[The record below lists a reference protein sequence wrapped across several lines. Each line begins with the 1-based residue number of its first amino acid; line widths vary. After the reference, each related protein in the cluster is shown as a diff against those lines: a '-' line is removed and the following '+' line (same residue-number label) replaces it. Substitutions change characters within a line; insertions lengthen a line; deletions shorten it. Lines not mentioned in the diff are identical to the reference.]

1 MAYMLLKFLSNCLG
15 TSVSCLKDSCSLVDA
30 AQDLSPPSGVFLDVA
45 SINKTAHFSFAKI
58 YSVRY
63 HVSKSKSSIQAH
75 PMPSKPDSKIGV
87 TTLEDISA
95 LILQSH
101 DLDETLRNIV
111 ALVARRMHTDV
122 CSIYLLDAD
131 NQTLRLRATKGLS
144 RKAVGKVTLG
154 IGEGLTGMAARKRHA
169 IAIEEPQ
176 DHPSYRYFKETG
188 EERFHSFL
196 GIPLFDRNDPLGVIV
211 LQTKDPRKF
220 SKEEISALSTIAF
233 QITSIVVNA
242 RLLDSVRQHQEENQ
256 RVSKVLAQAQQTF
269 ASPEKTDKP
278 VGHDILSGIVAY
290 PGVAIGPAAILEE
303 RLGFSDILHEEE
315 VDIASELRSLESALE
330 KTCIQTLFL
339 EKRVAERL
347 SDNDAAIFH
356 THLMILE
363 DRSFIK
369 KLQDEINNRHSAA
382 YALEKTV
389 ADYIEAFQKMEDPY
403 LRERAVDMEDIG
415 RRILANLI
423 GRDSDQTLHLKH
435 PSVLV
440 ARQILPSDMAALDNE
455 QILAIITEGG
465 EKNAHALIM
474 AKTMGIPA
482 IIAVAG
488 ALKHIAPEDS
498 LVVDANAGKI
508 YINPLE
514 TVKQEYRRL
523 QLDQKRELSRLD
535 IYRDQPAVTA
545 DGTGIT
551 LRANIG
557 LVSDISVAKRFGA
570 QGVGLYRTEFPYM
583 ARSDFPSRNEQFEL
597 YSRVVQEFEGQPV
610 TIRTLDIGGDKGL
623 PYFSPPKEDN
633 PFMGWRSVRVSL
645 DNCDIFR
652 TQIEAILMA
661 GNAGQVRL
669 LFPMISSIE
678 ETQACLEVVEEAKIC
693 LQKEGVAY
701 SKNVPVGVMIEV
713 PAAVRI
719 VSRLADMVD
728 FFALGT
734 NDLVQYLL
742 AADRNNPLV
751 SKYYDP
757 LHPAVLHA
765 LHEVTETAHSM
776 GKGISLCGE
785 MATDPLILILL
796 IGMGLREFSMPA
808 PFIPRTKAFL
818 KGVTIELACRC
829 YAEARDMGSSVQIR
843 QHLAEGLEEVELGY

>member
-1 MAYMLLKFLSNCLG
+1 M
-15 TSVSCLKDSCSLVDA
+15 
-30 AQDLSPPSGVFLDVA
+30 P
-45 SINKTAHFSFAKI
+45 
-58 YSVRY
+58 R
-63 HVSKSKSSIQAH
+63 KS
-75 PMPSKPDSKIGV
+75 DSKIGV

-111 ALVARRMHTDV
+111 TLVARRMHTDV

-131 NQTLRLRATKGLS
+131 LLTLRLRATKGLS
-144 RKAVGKVTLG
+144 RKAVGKVTLR
-154 IGEGLTGMAARKRHA
+154 IGEGLTGMAAQKRHA

-176 DHPSYRYFKETG
+176 EHPSYRYFKETG

-196 GIPLFDRNDPLGVIV
+196 GIPLFERNDPLGVIV
-211 LQTKDPRKF
+211 LQTKAPRQF
-220 SKEEISALSTIAF
+220 NKEEISALSTIAF

-242 RLLDSVRQHQEENQ
+242 RLLDTVRRHQEESQ
-256 RVSKVLAQAQQTF
+256 RVSNALAQAQQTLSNTGQVPRI
-269 ASPEKTDKP
+269 ATQG
-278 VGHDILSGIVAY
+278 VLSGNVAY
-290 PGVAIGPAAILEE
+290 PGVALGPAAILEE
-303 RLGFSDILHEEE
+303 RLGFGDILHEEN
-315 VDIASELRSLESALE
+315 VDIAAELKNLESALE

-347 SDNDAAIFH
+347 SIDDAAIFH

-369 KLQDEINNRHSAA
+369 KLQDEISERHSAA

-403 LRERAVDMEDIG
+403 LRERAADMEDIG

-423 GRDSDQTLHLKH
+423 GKDSDHSLHLKH
-435 PSVLV
+435 PSILV
-440 ARQILPSDMAALDNE
+440 ARQILPSDMAALDNG
-455 QILAIITEGG
+455 QLLGIITEAG
-465 EKNAHALIM
+465 EKNAHAVIM
-474 AKTMGIPA
+474 AKSMGIPA
-482 IIAVAG
+482 IVAVQG
-488 ALKHIAPEDS
+488 ALKHIAPEDY
-498 LVVDANAGKI
+498 LIIDANTGRI

-514 TVKQEYRRL
+514 SIKEEYRRL
-523 QLDQKRELSRLD
+523 QQDQTRELSRLEE
-535 IYRDQPAVTA
+535 YREQPAMTA
-545 DGTGIT
+545 DGVRIT

-570 QGVGLYRTEFPYM
+570 EGVGLYRTEFPYM
-583 ARSDFPSRNEQFEL
+583 ARGDFPSRDDQYEL
-597 YSRVVQEFEGQPV
+597 YSRVVEEFDGQPV
-610 TIRTLDIGGDKGL
+610 TIRTLDIGGDKVL

-645 DNCDIFR
+645 DNRDIFR

-661 GNAGQVRL
+661 GRHGPVRL
-669 LFPMISSIE
+669 LFPMISNVDEIR
-678 ETQACLEVVEEAKIC
+678 ACLEVIDEARNNLK
-693 LQKEGVAY
+693 KEGINCPE
-701 SKNVPVGVMIEV
+701 KIPVGVMIEV
-713 PAAVRI
+713 PAAVRMI
-719 VSRLADMVD
+719 RPLADMVD

-757 LHPAVLHA
+757 LHPAVLQV
-765 LHEVTETAHSM
+765 LYEVTSTALSM
-776 GKGISLCGE
+776 GKGVSLCGE
-785 MATDPLILILL
+785 MATDPLTLLLL
-796 IGMGLREFSMPA
+796 IGMGLREFSMSA

-818 KGVTIELACRC
+818 KGVTLETASRRFAEIHSMDSSTQIRHHLAGALEEIEL
-829 YAEARDMGSSVQIR
+829 G
-843 QHLAEGLEEVELGY
+843 H